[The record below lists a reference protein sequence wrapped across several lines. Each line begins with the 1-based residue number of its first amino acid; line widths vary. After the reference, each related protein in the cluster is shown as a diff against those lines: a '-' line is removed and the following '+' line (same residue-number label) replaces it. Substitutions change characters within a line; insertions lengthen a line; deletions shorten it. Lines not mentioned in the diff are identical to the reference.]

1 MSTTDSIATIDR
13 NLPGLVFMPTFC
25 ADSVRKE
32 SRAVLLRRQHGL
44 SLVWSVAGD
53 PDGATLLDPIPHKG
67 IRHVVYDPWG
77 PVRPGLS
84 AKAKL
89 KAASPT
95 WLDVWKAC
103 DEAYKQFN
111 KKFGPDDH
119 TFIEGWTVDGDTLTA
134 SLGS

>member
-1 MSTTDSIATIDR
+1 MIAERTGAVSTKRKAEAAGI
-13 NLPGLVFMPTFC
+13 
-25 ADSVRKE
+25 SVRKE

-67 IRHVVYDPWG
+67 IRHVVYDPSYG
-77 PVRPGLS
+77 PAGN